1 MFSIQELFAKRPVR
15 PSRGGQ
21 SLFNGKQ
28 AEVDAASRLKVLLFN
43 GVPIEVGETAG
54 GGHGDDVPTR
64 IAGMSVGFEVGTPG
78 KFEGGGCTLRLDNG
92 VLTVPEDK
100 PLLRNLM
107 GSYRPWS
114 GVVPPLTSV
123 CPDDYLDVPRDS
135 IARYYHA
142 KGTHYLSMGKG
153 LYHTGED
160 VLGLGVPLFEVDG
173 IRLRTRVTKH
183 MVKTADGG
191 RKPTD
196 YTTALTF
203 PARKL
208 VSSPYSLFGTLPPGF
223 TEA

>member
-1 MFSIQELFAKRPVR
+1 MFSISELFARRPTH

-21 SLFNGKQ
+21 SLHNGTR
-28 AEVDAASRLKVLLFN
+28 EEGCVASRLKTLLYN
-43 GVPIEVGETAG
+43 GTPVQVGETAG
-54 GGHGDDVPTR
+54 GGHGDDVPTT
-64 IAGMSVGFEVGTPG
+64 IGGMRVGFEVGTPG
-78 KFEGGGCTLRLDNG
+78 KFEGGGCTLRVENG
-92 VLTVPEDK
+92 QLAVPENK
-100 PLLRNLM
+100 PLLRSLM
-107 GSYRPWS
+107 GSYRPWG

-135 IARYYHA
+135 IARYYRE

-183 MVKTADGG
+183 MAKLADGG

-203 PARKL
+203 PVRKL
-208 VSSPYSLFGTLPPGF
+208 APSPCSLFGTLPPGF

>member
-1 MFSIQELFAKRPVR
+1 MFSIQSLFAQRPVR
-15 PSRGGQ
+15 LSRGGQ

-28 AEVDAASRLKVLLFN
+28 AEVDVASRLKALLFN
-43 GVPIEVGETAG
+43 GVPVEVGETAG

-78 KFEGGGCTLRLDNG
+78 KFEGGGCTLRLENG
-92 VLTVPEDK
+92 VLAVPDNK
-100 PLLRNLM
+100 PLLRSLM
-107 GSYRPWS
+107 GSHRPWG

-135 IARYYHA
+135 IARYYRA

-153 LYHTGED
+153 LYHTGGD

-183 MVKTADGG
+183 MAKMGDGV

-203 PARKL
+203 PVRKL
-208 VSSPYSLFGTLPPGF
+208 VPSPYSLFGTLPLGF

>member
-1 MFSIQELFAKRPVR
+1 MFSIQALFAQRPVR
-15 PSRGGQ
+15 LSRGGQ

-28 AEVDAASRLKVLLFN
+28 AEVDAASRLKALLFN
-43 GVPIEVGETAG
+43 GVPVEVGETAG

-78 KFEGGGCTLRLDNG
+78 KFEGGGCTLRLENG
-92 VLTVPEDK
+92 VLAVPDNK
-100 PLLRNLM
+100 PLLRSLM
-107 GSYRPWS
+107 GSHRPWG

-135 IARYYHA
+135 IARYYRA
-142 KGTHYLSMGKG
+142 KGTHYVSMGKG
-153 LYHTGED
+153 LYHTGGD

-183 MVKTADGG
+183 MAKMGDGV

-203 PARKL
+203 PVRKL
-208 VSSPYSLFGTLPPGF
+208 VPSPYSLFGTLPLGF